1 MLRGA
6 KHLNACRTKA
16 QQHHRSHTCAP
27 FYSPARGGSPLL
39 IPPHAGERKGAV
51 VLRGAK
57 HLNACPT
64 KAQRHH
70 QSHTCAPF
78 DSPTPTHD
86 GRAIIWPGR
95 NSSAQEARGHSL
107 PVYGEGRGGAHSL
120 PVYGEGRGGAH
131 SLPVYGE
138 GWGGAH
144 SLPVYGEGWGGA
156 GQEAAQH
163 HSGQPSCC
171 FPARGGTPRF

>member
-1 MLRGA
+1 M
-6 KHLNACRTKA
+6 
-16 QQHHRSHTCAP
+16 
-27 FYSPARGGSPLL
+27 
-39 IPPHAGERKGAV
+39 
-51 VLRGAK
+51 LRGAK

-86 GRAIIWPGR
+86 GRAIIWPGG
-95 NSSAQEARGHSL
+95 NSGAQEARGHSL
-107 PVYGEGRGGAHSL
+107 PVYGEGR
-120 PVYGEGRGGAH
+120 
-131 SLPVYGE
+131 
-138 GWGGAH
+138 GGAH

-171 FPARGGTPRF
+171 FPARGGSPLLIPPHAGECPASDSPAFGMAHQRGERERSPLLIIRPTPGGGPCPCLALSCDRCRRRRPGRPGR